1 MVISWFFQQKLARP
15 EGSGMIHLKWW
26 KWKNPQQRIL
36 YPAGLS
42 FRFDEEIK
50 SFIDKQNL
58 REVSTTRS
66 ALKQMLKE
74 LLYMAKIR
82 NKLQIGKLT
91 NKDKHKIKIGNHSH
105 TNMISKPATVRIV
118 QMLDI
123 RNAFESKR
131 PAI

>member
-1 MVISWFFQQKLARP
+1 
-15 EGSGMIHLKWW
+15 
-26 KWKNPQQRIL
+26 
-36 YPAGLS
+36 
-42 FRFDEEIK
+42 
-50 SFIDKQNL
+50 
-58 REVSTTRS
+58 
-66 ALKQMLKE
+66 MLKE

-105 TNMISKPATVRIV
+105 TNMISKLATVRIV